1 MAEKRK
7 PIRVKLSSG
16 TVVDL
21 MVELECLRQGFA
33 TARDL
38 LCAGNPIGWVSMEAY
53 HRHADRMVVA
63 LGGESVRQ

>member
-33 TARDL
+33 TARDF
-38 LCAGNPIGWVSMEAY
+38 LCEAGSASEVSMRAY
-53 HRHADRMVVA
+53 HELADKLVVA
-63 LGGESVRQ
+63 LGGESVL